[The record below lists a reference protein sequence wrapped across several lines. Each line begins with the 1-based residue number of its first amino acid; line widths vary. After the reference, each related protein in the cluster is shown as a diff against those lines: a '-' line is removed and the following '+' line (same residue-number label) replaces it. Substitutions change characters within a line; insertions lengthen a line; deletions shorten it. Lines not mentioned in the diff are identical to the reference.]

1 MSMRHWW
8 RIYYF
13 ENQSDKFDIGK
24 NSENSSKKKIF
35 RNIFRR
41 IELKILDKKF
51 PFHIPYFQKK
61 KKNFFLVFFFY
72 HYNPKIKMSHNWY
85 VNMMEICS

>member
-24 NSENSSKKKIF
+24 NSENSSKKKKFFEIF
-35 RNIFRR
+35 FVGSSWKSSIKNF
-41 IELKILDKKF
+41 LST
-51 PFHIPYFQKK
+51 FHIFKK
-61 KKNFFLVFFFY
+61 KKKKFFF
-72 HYNPKIKMSHNWY
+72 
-85 VNMMEICS
+85 